1 MALTWLRNRA
11 EPEEAGP
18 DLYLD
23 FDRLDPDHHVF
34 VCEEPGVRRHRQRQG
49 ADRDSAQ
56 DEGAE
61 GQRFGATV
69 HRCLENLHRLKGNC
83 HHRVVVD
90 QPRIRYI
97 VSHITCR
104 CWYICT
110 HNRWWN
116 THKKSSDYQLAIP
129 NVNTEMERC
138 HPFIDW
144 YETFLCTWLAGM
156 CYIFP
161 PEHWSLTAVVWLA
174 HKQALSPLRCISYIQ
189 LSPIVFGATHANG
202 LINLWYSLGQ
212 SESLAKYLI
221 SVVFSNQSCSMSGKN
236 MEGNK
241 LVSGLP
247 FARRLVIYG
256 FSSKGG
262 LVHILSETKAF
273 LLRLA
278 RVKFASIMRLIT

>member
-1 MALTWLRNRA
+1 
-11 EPEEAGP
+11 
-18 DLYLD
+18 
-23 FDRLDPDHHVF
+23 
-34 VCEEPGVRRHRQRQG
+34 
-49 ADRDSAQ
+49 
-56 DEGAE
+56 
-61 GQRFGATV
+61 
-69 HRCLENLHRLKGNC
+69 
-83 HHRVVVD
+83 
-90 QPRIRYI
+90 
-97 VSHITCR
+97 
-104 CWYICT
+104 
-110 HNRWWN
+110 
-116 THKKSSDYQLAIP
+116 
-129 NVNTEMERC
+129 MERC

-221 SVVFSNQSCSMSGKN
+221 SVVISNQTCSMSGKN
-236 MEGNK
+236 MEGNKEKEK

-256 FSSKGG
+256 FSSKRRLTIFCQG
-262 LVHILSETKAF
+262 LGPFFWGWQELNLQALWGWSHE
-273 LLRLA
+273 
-278 RVKFASIMRLIT
+278 KFVLWSVYPEW